1 MLSVRARPS
10 VPNFKRKFMDRRIL
24 RDILK
29 KEESKAS
36 GLQDYL
42 EDVTKDKNTLEE
54 VLQYRSEEMFR
65 QMFDEYLE
73 AKMKIDLIKKDDP

>member
-1 MLSVRARPS
+1 
-10 VPNFKRKFMDRRIL
+10 MDRRIL
-24 RDILK
+24 RELLK

-54 VLQYRSEEMFR
+54 VLQYRSEKMFR
-65 QMFDEYLE
+65 KMFDDYLKS
-73 AKMKIDLIKKDDP
+73 KMKIDLIKKMIHKSPSNTFDI

>member
-1 MLSVRARPS
+1 
-10 VPNFKRKFMDRRIL
+10 MDRRIL

-42 EDVTKDKNTLEE
+42 ENVTKDKNTLEE

-65 QMFDEYLE
+65 QMFDDYLE
-73 AKMKIDLIKKDDP
+73 TKMKIDLIKKMIHKSPHNTFDI